1 MEKLQNIDNRK
12 ILQDKILD
20 PADRASSIFSIAA
33 YNPVNQMFITTD
45 NKAGFCWM
53 CEPVPYE
60 DEKIIERLSGF
71 LNDEYPNNSI
81 IQFCLFRSPD
91 VASDMYAMRDMRR
104 KGHNDFLKKVIEERV
119 KFIKYHTR
127 NNLVSKSF
135 DNGIVQDLKL
145 CVTFIAPISGIAPNT
160 EEETNLMLVGEKI
173 EASLT
178 NVHLQ
183 PHRMDS
189 SEYLRFMQ
197 TIVNWS
203 PESRWR
209 MTPPPRKIM
218 MNDRLLS
225 EQIFD
230 ADTHLQVERKHL
242 QLGDYYA
249 QTLSARRLPSMM
261 WPGAA
266 LSYIGDVMSGMS
278 SIKTNY
284 MVTVNVFFPN
294 PEKLKQAMERKSQIT
309 TQQAYGPLLK
319 FVPML
324 AKKKESFDILV
335 DSMQNGN
342 KPLKISYTVTVFA
355 PSFEKLQSVSTSVRN
370 IWREQQFELMVDDC
384 CQLPM
389 FINSM
394 PFGADYI
401 SVRDLFNYFTIS
413 SRMAAP
419 IVPIMG
425 EWKGTG
431 TYHFALFS
439 RNGQLMSVSLHDS
452 QTNKNAIISA
462 TSGSGKSFMANE
474 LLLSYM
480 SEGAQV
486 WVIDAGKSYK
496 KLCDVM
502 KGDFLQFDEA
512 SRVCLNPFALIQDY
526 REDEDSIVSLVQ
538 NMASASNQLDDFQIA
553 GLKKILAREWD
564 LHHND
569 MNLDGIAEA
578 CKQDEDRRIKDIG
591 EQLFP
596 FTSAGSY
603 GRYFNGANT
612 IDFQNDF
619 TVLELDELNG
629 RRHLRQVV
637 LLQLIYQIQQQV
649 FLGERSR
656 KKIILIDEAWDLLK
670 EGQIASFME
679 SAYRKF
685 RKYNGCCIIATQSIN
700 DLYTNPT
707 GVAIAENSA
716 TKFLLGQNGEAIES
730 IKATK
735 RLAMSD
741 GCYDLLKTV
750 HTMAGVYSE
759 IFIHSER
766 GLGVGRLIV
775 SEFQKILYS
784 TTPEDV
790 AAVQRYLD
798 KGMSMYEAIQHVLS
812 DRGLQNTVYQD
823 IDTEPLEEEVRYL
836 GTGFGSFEEN
846 SPEYQKKF
854 LEDYQEKHP
863 DQEIDLSEFEP
874 QKKKQ
879 EAQTEEK
886 TEKKDLKSMLV
897 GYIDKFML
905 KLGYSK
911 DSQSENKVSQGE
923 NSEFV
928 LTTDQKQTEGERVQE
943 RK

>member
-1 MEKLQNIDNRK
+1 
-12 ILQDKILD
+12 
-20 PADRASSIFSIAA
+20 
-33 YNPVNQMFITTD
+33 
-45 NKAGFCWM
+45 
-53 CEPVPYE
+53 
-60 DEKIIERLSGF
+60 
-71 LNDEYPNNSI
+71 
-81 IQFCLFRSPD
+81 
-91 VASDMYAMRDMRR
+91 
-104 KGHNDFLKKVIEERV
+104 
-119 KFIKYHTR
+119 
-127 NNLVSKSF
+127 
-135 DNGIVQDLKL
+135 
-145 CVTFIAPISGIAPNT
+145 
-160 EEETNLMLVGEKI
+160 
-173 EASLT
+173 
-178 NVHLQ
+178 
-183 PHRMDS
+183 
-189 SEYLRFMQ
+189 
-197 TIVNWS
+197 
-203 PESRWR
+203 
-209 MTPPPRKIM
+209 
-218 MNDRLLS
+218 
-225 EQIFD
+225 
-230 ADTHLQVERKHL
+230 
-242 QLGDYYA
+242 
-249 QTLSARRLPSMM
+249 
-261 WPGAA
+261 
-266 LSYIGDVMSGMS
+266 
-278 SIKTNY
+278 
-284 MVTVNVFFPN
+284 
-294 PEKLKQAMERKSQIT
+294 
-309 TQQAYGPLLK
+309 
-319 FVPML
+319 
-324 AKKKESFDILV
+324 
-335 DSMQNGN
+335 
-342 KPLKISYTVTVFA
+342 
-355 PSFEKLQSVSTSVRN
+355 
-370 IWREQQFELMVDDC
+370 
-384 CQLPM
+384 
-389 FINSM
+389 
-394 PFGADYI
+394 
-401 SVRDLFNYFTIS
+401 
-413 SRMAAP
+413 
-419 IVPIMG
+419 
-425 EWKGTG
+425 
-431 TYHFALFS
+431 
-439 RNGQLMSVSLHDS
+439 MSVSLHDS

-798 KGMSMYEAIQHVLS
+798 NGMSMYEAIQHVLS

-846 SPEYQKKF
+846 SPEYRKKF